1 MIMLCL
7 VLDERSDL
15 GPLFYLAEEVFLL
28 ELYSQPLMAKLLPRT
43 TNLYAPVNIYL
54 SSDDLMS
61 SDTAHGPISISGPF
75 IPTLRLPK
83 KKRKKVLEWRS
94 DRDYLPI
101 STDEI
106 SFLLLKEITTT
117 LTNEI
122 IFLPLHK
129 LQPPQRLE
137 CSIWLSSPR
146 FSFYVKSNS
155 SSLSK
160 ILIFKGWSISGF
172 YLLWI
177 E

>member
-1 MIMLCL
+1 MVAIFFLDISQLSFVLSPSNTYPNSMIMLCL

-28 ELYSQPLMAKLLPRT
+28 GLHSQPLMAKLLPQT

-75 IPTLRLPK
+75 ILHLDCQ

-137 CSIWLSSPR
+137 SSI
-146 FSFYVKSNS
+146 
-155 SSLSK
+155 
-160 ILIFKGWSISGF
+160 
-172 YLLWI
+172 
-177 E
+177 